1 VSFDP
6 NAYRQAS
13 LSAWEDAASAWV
25 RRQEDIR
32 RMGEPVSHWMIG
44 AINPQPGQR
53 VLELAAG
60 VGETGML
67 AAELV
72 APGGEVIISD
82 QAEAMLVG
90 ARARAAELGLTNVD
104 FKVINAE
111 WIDMPLAS
119 VDAVLCRWGYMLT
132 ADPATALADSRR
144 VLRPS
149 GRVALAVWD
158 EIRANPWALLPG
170 LELRERGL
178 AETPDPAAPGPF
190 RLGDPERVAGLLQ
203 DAGFTEIEV
212 DAIDVPR
219 RHSDFDEFWD
229 VSLDISRGFHDAVMA
244 RPQGEIDQIRAS
256 LRERFAPFTAPDG
269 SIEIPART
277 LVACATA

>member
-1 VSFDP
+1 MSFDP
-6 NAYRQAS
+6 NAYREAS
-13 LSAWEDAASAWV
+13 LGTWEEAGSAWV

-32 RMGEPVSHWMIG
+32 RMGAPVSQWMIG

-67 AAELV
+67 AAQLV
-72 APGGEVIISD
+72 APGGEVVISD
-82 QAEAMLVG
+82 QAETMLEG
-90 ARARAAELGLTNVD
+90 ARARAAALGLTNVD

-132 ADPATALADSRR
+132 ADPAAALADTRR
-144 VLRPS
+144 VVRPS
-149 GRVALAVWD
+149 GRLALAVWD
-158 EIRANPWALLPG
+158 DIRANPWALLPG

-178 AETPDPAAPGPF
+178 AGTPDPTAPGPF
-190 RLGDPERVAGLLQ
+190 RLGDPARVAELLG
-203 DAGFTEIEV
+203 DAGFTEIEL

-229 VSLDISRGFHDAVMA
+229 VSLDISRGLHDAVMA
-244 RPQGEIDQIRAS
+244 RPQGEIEEIKAS
-256 LRERFAPFTAPDG
+256 LGERFAPFRKGDG
-269 SIEIPART
+269 SLEIPART
-277 LVACATA
+277 LVASATA